1 MLKTAD
7 SSAQWLSWSFSFY
20 VLGTFNSLFG
30 GITAAVMPN
39 IHAFE
44 SVNFASVFGS
54 LLFLNMA
61 LVACS
66 FFLAALCGTI
76 QSTTLT
82 VFLIMGMIVAGSV
95 PAIAASST
103 SFDSS
108 DAYSASLNTYSHPT
122 GFGAFWEYGSTERV
136 MVEYGYEDNYDDLTG
151 EYINTTT
158 TIEMTQCEVPLVSY
172 EQGHLYKTPVERD
185 DVPKSDIFEGCYV
198 IAGSPARFGS
208 NNFFWYMI
216 PQTHFLAAWSNILGY
231 TALPGNIFSLD
242 KATMSPEELSLEAL
256 ANVKGGKSYDQS
268 NTNNGT
274 SLFSQ
279 GSTILPDVY
288 YDWSHYSYNY
298 DSMEET
304 KSTCPSSG
312 LSNLCRDYATECYFP
327 RAGFPSSG
335 SPSFNDDLGYMIS
348 LVVIYSILAVSFK
361 FISLY
366 CQFD

>member
-1 MLKTAD
+1 MLKSAD
-7 SSAQWLSWSFSFY
+7 LSTQWLSWSFSFF
-20 VLGTFNSLFG
+20 VCGIINSLAG
-30 GITAAVMPN
+30 GTTAAVMPN

-44 SVNFASVFGS
+44 SVNFALVFGS

-103 SFDSS
+103 NF
-108 DAYSASLNTYSHPT
+108 ATYSASLNTYSHPT
-122 GFGAFWEYGSTERV
+122 GAGSFWEYGSTERI

-158 TIEMTQCEVPLVSY
+158 TNEMTQCEVPLVSY
-172 EQGHLYKTPVERD
+172 EQGHLYKTSAERD
-185 DVPKSDIFEGCYV
+185 AVPASDIFEGCYV
-198 IAGSPARFGS
+198 IAGSQARFGS

-231 TALPGNIFSLD
+231 TGLPGNVFSID

-256 ANVKGGKSYDQS
+256 ANFKGGKSYDQS
-268 NTNNGT
+268 NTNNRT
-274 SLFSQ
+274 SLFAQ

-288 YDWSHYSYNY
+288 YDWTQYNYNY

-312 LSNLCRDYATECYFP
+312 LSNLCSDYATECYFP

-335 SPSFNDDLGYMIS
+335 SPSFNDDLGYMLS
-348 LVVIYSILAVSFK
+348 LVIIYSILAVSFRL
-361 FISLY
+361 FPCIVIIE
-366 CQFD
+366 